1 MRCLLILAHPR
12 RDSLCG
18 ALFDACAEGAR
29 QAGVECRELIL
40 SEMQFEPN
48 VHAVSPK
55 QQPLEPDLV
64 RAQRDIDW
72 AVNNNRIEPRQR
84 TAPAGWKLTVKFT
97 GSGHLHYLLNRPLR
111 TRMFGGVV
119 GDG

>member
-18 ALFDACAEGAR
+18 ALFDACAGGAR

-40 SEMQFEPN
+40 SEMRFDPD
-48 VHAVSPK
+48 VHTVSPE

-64 RAQRDIDW
+64 RAQRDIEW
-72 AVNNNRIEPRQR
+72 AEHLG
-84 TAPAGWKLTVKFT
+84 GWVT
-97 GSGHLHYLLNRPLR
+97 LR
-111 TRMFGGVV
+111 DLKGQGFMALG
-119 GDG
+119 